1 MLLYNEN
8 VVDEMAKT
16 LDELN
21 KYIPMTATNED
32 IILPN
37 GDTVNHQDFD
47 VIRIPITGDQVTVA
61 RIRAAQ
67 LARHS
72 SENSRDR
79 LEGVLPFVEDWHA
92 RQVIVM
98 VS

>member
-1 MLLYNEN
+1 MQLYNEN

-67 LARHS
+67 LAR
-72 SENSRDR
+72 NSRDR